1 MRGLFKVISLLGKQI
16 VARHV
21 GVYILLTKTT
31 AAQNEAALSY
41 HRVRGLYF
49 LTVVFVVT
57 IVKGMGLWYK
67 LRYWLGFVLGYGLG

>member
-1 MRGLFKVISLLGKQI
+1 MPHPASTSASAFSSVDGHISTTYVEI
-16 VARHV
+16 WP
-21 GVYILLTKTT
+21 TT
-31 AAQNEAALSY
+31 AVQNEAALSY

-67 LRYWLGFVLGYGLG
+67 LRYWLGFVLGHGLR